1 MTVIKDILKQNKRLY
16 RISKVIS
23 DLSEEIKVPAF
34 LVGGCVRDLLLEPEK
49 HSVDIDIMIEGDG
62 IEFAHQLAR
71 KLNVSTVVP
80 FPKFATARIPYKECE
95 IEVASA
101 RLESYDPKSRKPKD
115 IIMTDINEDL
125 QRRDFTVNAMAISL
139 QKNNMGT
146 LIDPF
151 DGFKDLN
158 AKILRTPMT
167 NSDVT
172 FSDDPL
178 RIMRAA
184 YFSAK
189 LGMEIDKKCLQS
201 IKDNAE
207 RISIVSQERIT
218 NEMLKILGTNKPS
231 VGFILLQEV
240 GLLEYVFPEISIMYG
255 LDQSSEYHHKDIFF
269 HTLEVVDNAAK
280 LSNKLDLRLA
290 ALVHD
295 IAKPKTRRIDKKKGY
310 TFYGHDDYGAR
321 MLKKISE
328 RMKFSNKTRDYI
340 TKLTALHLRPI
351 SLAKK
356 EVTDSAIRRL
366 IVDAQEDAQ
375 DLMLLCRADITTKN
389 PNNVKKYLSNFD
401 HVEKRIQE
409 VIESDELRAFQS
421 PVRGHEIMEMF
432 NLPAGKKVGEIKKII
447 EEAILNGDI
456 KHTHSEALSMLKNL
470 KKNKFFK

>member
-1 MTVIKDILKQNKRLY
+1 MTVIKDILKENKRLY
-16 RISKVIS
+16 RISKIIS
-23 DLSEEIKVPAF
+23 DLSHEIGVPAF

-49 HSVDIDIMIEGDG
+49 NSVDIDIMVEGDG
-62 IEFAHQLAR
+62 IEFANALGK

-80 FPKFATARIPYKECE
+80 FPKFVTARIPYKECE

-101 RLESYDPKSRKPKD
+101 RLESYDSKSRNPKD

-139 QKNNMGT
+139 QKDNMGA

-158 AKILRTPMT
+158 AKLLRTPM
-167 NSDVT
+167 SDADIT

-178 RIMRAA
+178 RMMRAA

-189 LGMEIDKKCLQS
+189 LDMKIEKDCLQS
-201 IKDNAE
+201 INNNSE
-207 RISIVSQERIT
+207 RISIVSQERVT
-218 NEMLKILGTNKPS
+218 NELFKILSTDKPS
-231 VGFILLQEV
+231 VGFIVLQET
-240 GLLEYVFPEISIMYG
+240 GLLEHVFPEISVMYG
-255 LDQSSEYHHKDIFF
+255 LDQTSEYHHKDIFF
-269 HTLEVVDNAAK
+269 HTLEVVDNVTK
-280 LSNKLDLRLA
+280 LSSKLDLRLA

-295 IAKPKTRRIDKKKGY
+295 IAKPKTRRIDEKKGY

-321 MLKKISE
+321 MLKGVSE

-366 IVDAQEDAQ
+366 IVDAGEESQ

-389 PNNVKKYLSNFD
+389 PNNIKKYLSNFD
-401 HVEKRIQE
+401 CVEQRMQD
-409 VIESDELRAFQS
+409 VIKSDELRAFQS
-421 PVRGHEIMEMF
+421 PVRGHEIMELF
-432 NLPAGKKVGEIKKII
+432 DLPAGKKVGEIKSLI
-447 EEAILNGDI
+447 ESAILDGEI
-456 KHTHSEALSMLKNL
+456 KNTHADALLMIKSL
-470 KKNKFFK
+470 KKSKKF